1 MYDNYVLN
9 KEYFMKVIKDL
20 AAMAE
25 EQRDY
30 LTKLDSNIGDADHGI
45 NLTIGFRAVTK
56 SLPEWED
63 ENLSSLFKKVGMTL
77 LGKVG
82 GAAGPLYGGFFM
94 KFGEPAVD
102 KDEVTFAEFAEML
115 KKGVELVE
123 TRGKAVVGDKTMVD
137 TLRPA
142 LDALFAAVEAG
153 KEPLEAF
160 KACVDAAEKGRDST
174 IPLVA
179 RKGRALRLGERAI
192 GHLDPGATSS
202 HLILSIFFE
211 NLKHQFN

>member
-9 KEYFMKVIKDL
+9 KDYFMKVIKDL

-56 SLPEWED
+56 NLPEWEN

-102 KDEVTFAEFAEML
+102 KDEVTFAEFVEML

-142 LDALFAAVEAG
+142 LDALFAAVEA
-153 KEPLEAF
+153 
-160 KACVDAAEKGRDST
+160 AEKGRDST
-174 IPLVA
+174 IPLIA
-179 RKGRALRLGERAI
+179 KKGRALRLGERAI

-211 NLKHQFN
+211 NLKHQFS

>member
-9 KEYFMKVIKDL
+9 RDFFIKVIKDL
-20 AAMAE
+20 ATMVE

-30 LTKLDSNIGDADHGI
+30 LTKLDSDIGDSDHGI
-45 NLTIGFRAVTK
+45 NLTIGFREVTK
-56 SLPEWED
+56 KLPEWEN
-63 ENLSSLFKKVGMTL
+63 ENLTSLFKKVGMAL

-82 GAAGPLYGGFFM
+82 GAAGPLYGGLFM
-94 KFGEPAVD
+94 KFGEPAD
-102 KDEVTFAEFAEML
+102 NKDEVTFQEFAEML

-123 TRGKAVVGDKTMVD
+123 FRGKAVIGDKTMVD

-142 LDALFAAVEAG
+142 LDALLEAVEA
-153 KEPLEAF
+153 KKDPVEAF
-160 KACVDAAEKGRDST
+160 KACIDAAEKGRDST

-211 NLKHQFN
+211 NLKLYFN